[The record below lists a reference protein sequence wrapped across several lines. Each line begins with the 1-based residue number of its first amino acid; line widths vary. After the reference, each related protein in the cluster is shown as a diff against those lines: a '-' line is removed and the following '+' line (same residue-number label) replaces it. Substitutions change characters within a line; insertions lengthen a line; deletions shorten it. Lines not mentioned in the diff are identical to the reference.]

1 MKAADHT
8 EGQSLI
14 NTPPSLLISLRLSA
28 SLPFS
33 GAGPHLELFKSE
45 MTSTAPITILKTPS
59 LPPSLLP
66 LLLPSPAH
74 SRSWPSLSLPFFF
87 FFLLLCLHVHFIFIC
102 LFLLVYRECIRGT
115 RVVMCQ
121 DLIHYSCTSR
131 DRACTDAQTRKPSKL
146 I

>member
-59 LPPSLLP
+59 LPPS
-66 LLLPSPAH
+66 SPPAL
-74 SRSWPSLSLPFFF
+74 SCSLSLLALSLSLFSF